1 MHLLRGSLRSQF
13 RAKCAQSKPPLLWA
27 LSIENME
34 SLKELEEW
42 YFSQCNEDWEHTY
55 GIEIGT
61 LDNPGWFLKVHI
73 TDTNMEEMKY
83 EGFSYGVGD
92 DADASGNDWI
102 ITKLE
107 DGKFV
112 GYGGPYKLNELI
124 KLFLKWVK
132 NA

>member
-1 MHLLRGSLRSQF
+1 
-13 RAKCAQSKPPLLWA
+13 
-27 LSIENME
+27 ME
-34 SLKELEEW
+34 ALKELEEW

-61 LDNPGWFLKVHI
+61 LDNPGWFLKVDI
-73 TDTNMEEMKY
+73 TDTDIEEKNY

-92 DADASGNDWI
+92 DAEASGNDWI

-107 DGKFV
+107 GGKFV
-112 GYGGPYKLNELI
+112 GYGGPHKLSELI